1 MLTIRKDIFYSRPA
15 RMLKRMFWYPLR
27 KLWWPIAVKRAVQ
40 SELPPVLVYHM
51 GKVASSSV
59 YASLKRIRGLHVFQV
74 CYLHPQNIAERSK
87 HLQIN
92 MEGENISYLFDCSK
106 SVYSELIESN
116 LRIKVITLVRDPI
129 ARNVSGY
136 FHSLSFYNNGEK
148 VFKRLKQ
155 SDLINNFIYKFPHEI
170 ALNWFDIE
178 FKPITGI
185 DVYAY
190 PFPQEQGYQVI
201 SSGRFDILVMRHDL
215 DDGVKKHCLSEFLEI
230 NDIDIIRKNTAEEK
244 SYSLIYRQF
253 IQLLQFDRAFL
264 NKMLDSKYAS
274 HFYLI
279 QEREKYKA
287 FWSGLKSE
295 QTNVAAVDL

>member
-92 MEGENISYLFDCSK
+92 MEGEKI
-106 SVYSELIESN
+106 
-116 LRIKVITLVRDPI
+116 
-129 ARNVSGY
+129 
-136 FHSLSFYNNGEK
+136 
-148 VFKRLKQ
+148 FKRLKQ

-190 PFPQEQGYQVI
+190 PFPQE
-201 SSGRFDILVMRHDL
+201 
-215 DDGVKKHCLSEFLEI
+215 
-230 NDIDIIRKNTAEEK
+230 
-244 SYSLIYRQF
+244 
-253 IQLLQFDRAFL
+253 
-264 NKMLDSKYAS
+264 
-274 HFYLI
+274 
-279 QEREKYKA
+279 
-287 FWSGLKSE
+287 
-295 QTNVAAVDL
+295 